1 MYRTKEKY
9 VVNGVVFHGPLDYD
23 QYLSSS
29 TLTESKVIE
38 DKVVYCNNKLVY
50 IKKSVRPVMG
60 DEMPSWMA
68 DEVMIKY
75 DREETVIATYVDG
88 KLDFDDSFDIDRV
101 DHDSIVEILDFLMD
115 ILYEKNR
122 YLYRLLTK
130 CNQVSGVSVLR
141 LTEGILGMLKNPRK
155 MTVIE
160 TMAKTIGEKMAIN
173 SIQNDIEVTSGKKA
187 AVLSQDQLHSIK
199 TLKLDNSLVSFQ
211 RMVQD
216 GVLSIDQM
224 DRVLQGLKY
233 LIKFKF
239 ITAGELDCLISR
251 YEDDIVEKKLNLEV
265 LLANTIKSFFNLYNI
280 SGDTNRRRYGYYYSA
295 QNFKGMFSHY
305 VDAIKM
311 LPAEAAAN
319 PKYYRTNDVERYHG
333 ITTRNSTIYQAPRSE
348 EFKLAA
354 EKLRKLKHDDG
365 VYYFAPFQTEDEL
378 FFVGQQYNN
387 CLPVYRDKIID
398 DGAVLVCAYK
408 KNPDGTKEDC
418 PDFVFEVTPHLDVL
432 EISSYNNEEVTD
444 PFKIE
449 CVRAFRKA
457 KWYLL
462 SKGRSVFRDP
472 DEKDEDDNANQ

>member
-1 MYRTKEKY
+1 MNTKY
-9 VVNGVVFHGPLDYD
+9 VVNGVVFHAPFEYD
-23 QYLSSS
+23 QYLAASA
-29 TLTESKVIE
+29 LNSKKDVE
-38 DKVVYCNNKLVY
+38 TSVVYADHKLIVVT
-50 IKKSVRPVMG
+50 KTVRPVMG

-68 DEVMIKY
+68 DQVMIKFE
-75 DREETVIATYVDG
+75 REETVMASYENGIFEFNDE
-88 KLDFDDSFDIDRV
+88 FEISSFDID
-101 DHDSIVEILDFLMD
+101 SLNEIIDFLME
-115 ILYEKNR
+115 ILYDKNR
-122 YLYRLLTK
+122 YLYRLITN
-130 CNQVSGVSVLR
+130 CSQVNGVSPLR
-141 LTEGILGMLKNPRK
+141 LTEGVLGMLRNPRK

-199 TLKLDNSLVSFQ
+199 TLRLDNSLVAFQ
-211 RMVQD
+211 RMVQN

-224 DRVLQGLKY
+224 DRVLQGMKY

-239 ITAGELDCLISR
+239 ITAGELDALISR

-265 LLANTIKSFFNLYNI
+265 LLANTIKSYFNLYDI
-280 SGDTNRRRYGYYYSA
+280 TGRTRRRSYGYDYCLQS
-295 QNFKGMFSHY
+295 FKSIFSHY

-333 ITTRNSTIYQAPRSE
+333 ITTRNSSILQKPREE

-354 EKLRKLKHDDG
+354 EKLRKLKYDDG
-365 VYYFAPFQTEDEL
+365 TYIFAPFQTEEEL

-408 KNPDGTKEDC
+408 KSADGGKEEC

-432 EISSYNNEEVTD
+432 EISSYNNEEVRD
-444 PFKIE
+444 PDKIE
-449 CVRAFRKA
+449 AVRAFRKA

-472 DEKDEDDNANQ
+472 DEKDDEEINA

>member
-1 MYRTKEKY
+1 MYNKEKY
-9 VVNGVVFHGPLDYD
+9 VVNGVVFHGPFEYD
-23 QYLSSS
+23 QYLSASA
-29 TLTESKVIE
+29 LNSKKDV
-38 DKVVYCNNKLVY
+38 DKYVVYTGNKLIVVT
-50 IKKSVRPVMG
+50 KTVRPVMG

-68 DEVMIKY
+68 DQVMIKFE
-75 DREETVIATYVDG
+75 REETVMASYENGVFEFNDAFEVS
-88 KLDFDDSFDIDRV
+88 DFNYESL
-101 DHDSIVEILDFLMD
+101 VEILDFLME
-115 ILYEKNR
+115 ILYDKNR
-122 YLYRLLTK
+122 YLYRLLTN
-130 CNQVSGVSVLR
+130 CSQVNGVSPLR
-141 LTEGILGMLKNPRK
+141 LTEGVLGMIRNPRK

-224 DRVLQGLKY
+224 DRVLQGMKY

-239 ITAGELDCLISR
+239 ITAGELDSLISR

-265 LLANTIKSFFNLYNI
+265 LLANTIKSYFNLYDI
-280 SGDTNRRRYGYYYSA
+280 TGGSRRRSYGYYYSV
-295 QNFKGMFSHY
+295 QSFKSIFSHY

-311 LPAEAAAN
+311 LPVEAAAN

-333 ITTRNSTIYQAPRSE
+333 ITTRNSSILQKPREE

-354 EKLRKLKHDDG
+354 EKLRKLKYDDG
-365 VYYFAPFQTEDEL
+365 TYIFAPFQTEEEL

-408 KNPDGTKEDC
+408 KSADGVKEEC

-444 PFKIE
+444 PDKIE
-449 CVRAFRKA
+449 AVRAFRKA

-472 DEKDEDDNANQ
+472 DEKDDEEINA